1 LGIDPGYALIGYGI
15 LKKENK
21 NIEVLE
27 YGAIRTVK
35 GDPGERLVNIYHKI
49 VNIIDSFSPDV
60 LSLEKLFFNKNA
72 KTVLGVGEA
81 RGVIILS
88 AKLKGLSIR
97 EYTPLEVKQAM
108 TGYGRATKQQVQY
121 MVKSILKFEK
131 IPKPDDVAD
140 ALAIALTCIY
150 MERFDK
156 IK

>member
-1 LGIDPGYALIGYGI
+1 MGIDPGYALIGYGL
-15 LKKENK
+15 LKKEGK
-21 NIEVLE
+21 QIEVLN
-27 YGAIRTVK
+27 YGVIKTIK
-35 GDPGERLVNIYHKI
+35 GDPGERLVRIYNKI
-49 VNIIDSFSPDV
+49 IEIINDFSPDV

-88 AKLKGLSIR
+88 AKLKGLSIK

-108 TGYGRATKQQVQY
+108 TGYGRATKKQVQY
-121 MVKSILKFEK
+121 MVKSILKFEE

-150 MERFDK
+150 TERFERTK
-156 IK
+156 